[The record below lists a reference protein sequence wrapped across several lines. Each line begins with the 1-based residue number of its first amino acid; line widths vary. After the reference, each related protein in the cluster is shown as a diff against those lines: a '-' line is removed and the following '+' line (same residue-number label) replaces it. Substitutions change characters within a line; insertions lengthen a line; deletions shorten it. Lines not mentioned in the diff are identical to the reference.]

1 MGIKTSH
8 HWKLAG
14 VFFTLTTLPSFSQD
28 YACAGSNPNWTL
40 EITGATAS
48 FSFVN
53 ADSLDIPH
61 ISTAKDR
68 DWPKAL
74 TLLGGRDT
82 AIVILNKHLCS
93 TAEIT
98 NYPIEANILTQN
110 AETPVILTGC
120 CTQP

>member
-1 MGIKTSH
+1 MGIRAFDLGL
-8 HWKLAG
+8 LAG
-14 VFFTLTTLPSFSQD
+14 TLFALTTLPSFSQD
-28 YACAGSNPNWTL
+28 YACAGSNPDWTL
-40 EITGATAS
+40 DITGTTAS

-93 TAEIT
+93 TAQIT
-98 NYPIEANILTQN
+98 NYPIEANVLTQK